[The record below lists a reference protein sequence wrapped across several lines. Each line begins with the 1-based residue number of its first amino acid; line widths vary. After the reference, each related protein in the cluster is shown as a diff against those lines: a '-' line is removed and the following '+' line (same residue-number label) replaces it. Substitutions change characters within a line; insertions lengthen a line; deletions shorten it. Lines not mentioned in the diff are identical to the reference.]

1 MVSHIDKA
9 KSWQMF
15 FPVNGTG
22 WEWGRYILEG
32 TRVVVVLGM
41 AFYV

>member
-9 KSWQMF
+9 KKLANVL
-15 FPVNGTG
+15 PVNGTG
-22 WEWGRYILEG
+22 WEWGRYILKG
-32 TRVVVVLGM
+32 TRVVVLGM